1 MNILYIIASSRKVK
15 SYKVIPRKKQTQQ
28 KYIGNEGTDFP
39 PIPNVY
45 YIMKI
50 FDLFMCQET

>member
-1 MNILYIIASSRKVK
+1 MNILYIIASSRKET
-15 SYKVIPRKKQTQQ
+15 RKKQTQQ